1 MLFSLMHVIHLLAVI
16 LWIGGLG
23 FITIL
28 VLPLIIKMPDPL
40 QKVLFFQRI
49 EHRFAPMARI
59 YNAITG
65 ITGFIMM
72 FMAGAQDLLFTRQGF
87 PLLFMT
93 GVWVFWAIMLFGLEP
108 IIIRRMLDNMIKGGG
123 KMEIETVFSRMN
135 RLHVAL
141 LALSLTAVAAGAAFA
156 HWLFI

>member
-1 MLFSLMHVIHLLAVI
+1 MFFPLMHVLHLITVI

-49 EHRFAPMARI
+49 ERKFAPMARV

-65 ITGFIMM
+65 ITGLIMM
-72 FMAGAQDLLFTRQGF
+72 FMTGAEKLLFTRAGL
-87 PLLFMT
+87 PLLLMLA
-93 GVWVFWAIMLFGLEP
+93 VWAFWAIMLFGLEP
-108 IIIRRMLDNMIKGGG
+108 IIIRRMLDNMAKGGN

-141 LALSLTAVAAGAAFA
+141 LALSLAAAAAPPAFCPG
-156 HWLFI
+156 LF

>member
-1 MLFSLMHVIHLLAVI
+1 MHLIHLLTVI

-49 EHRFAPMARI
+49 EHKFAPMARV
-59 YNAITG
+59 YTVITG

-72 FMAGAQDLLFTRQGF
+72 FMTGAEGMLFTRQGF
-87 PLLFMT
+87 PLLFML

-108 IIIRRMLDNMIKGGG
+108 IIIRRMLDNMASGGT
-123 KMEIETVFSRMN
+123 KLEIETVFSRMN
-135 RLHVAL
+135 RLHFAL
-141 LALSLTAVAAGAAFA
+141 LALSLAAASAGAAFA
-156 HWLFI
+156 HGFFI

>member
-1 MLFSLMHVIHLLAVI
+1 MHVIHLITVI

-40 QKVLFFQRI
+40 QKVLLFQRI
-49 EHRFAPMARI
+49 ERKFAPMARV
-59 YNAITG
+59 YTVITG

-72 FMAGAQDLLFTRQGF
+72 FMAGAQGILFTRAGF
-87 PLLFMT
+87 PLLFML

-108 IIIRRMLDNMIKGGG
+108 IIIRRMLDNMASGGT

-135 RLHVAL
+135 RLHFAL
-141 LALSLTAVAAGAAFA
+141 LALSLAAAAAGAAFA
-156 HWLFI
+156 HGFFI

>member
-1 MLFSLMHVIHLLAVI
+1 MLFSMMHVIHLIAVI

-49 EHRFAPMARI
+49 EHKFAPMARV

-65 ITGFIMM
+65 ITGFTMM
-72 FMAGAQDLLFTRQGF
+72 FMTGAQSVLFTRAGL
-87 PLLFMT
+87 PLLFMS

-108 IIIRRMLDNMIKGGG
+108 IIIRRMLDNMAKGGK
-123 KMEIETVFSRMN
+123 KMEIEAVFSRMN
-135 RLHVAL
+135 RLHLAL
-141 LALSLTAVAAGAAFA
+141 LALSLAAVAAGAAFA
-156 HWLFI
+156 HGFFI

>member
-1 MLFSLMHVIHLLAVI
+1 MLFSLMHVIHLLTVI

-49 EHRFAPMARI
+49 EHKFAPMARV
-59 YNAITG
+59 YTVITG
-65 ITGFIMM
+65 ITGFTMM
-72 FMAGAQDLLFTRQGF
+72 FMSGAQGILFTRAGF
-87 PLLFMT
+87 PLLFMS
-93 GVWVFWAIMLFGLEP
+93 GVWVFWTIMLFGLEP
-108 IIIRRMLDNMIKGGG
+108 IIIRRMLDNMASGGT

-135 RLHVAL
+135 RLHFAL
-141 LALSLTAVAAGAAFA
+141 LALSLAAVAAGAAFA
-156 HWLFI
+156 HGFFI